1 VNQSGIAFGS
11 EDLQLRE
18 RLQKMTDEQL
28 VKFGKASRSLRN
40 SENPAFRVQW
50 EQAHADGGEG
60 IRWKGIEVRSNF
72 GPSEEWKF
80 RRLLGVSDTNE
91 AISDV

>member
-11 EDLQLRE
+11 DDLQLRK

-28 VKFGKASRSLRN
+28 VKFGKAARSLRH
-40 SENPAFRVQW
+40 SKNPAFRVQW
-50 EQAHADGGEG
+50 EQARANGGKG
-60 IRWKGIEVRSNF
+60 IRGKGIEVRSNF
-72 GPSEEWKF
+72 GPSQEWKF

-91 AISDV
+91 AI